1 MGVIAV
7 VLALASAALPAG
19 TRIPVRMNTS
29 IATARALGPN
39 RIPDVT
45 RVGEPFAASVIDPIG
60 NSCARIDAGAVVH
73 GRVSALAPATGSG
86 RVELAL
92 TADSL
97 DGHPL
102 RAHVVGAEPEKV
114 EATDLGRR
122 ADGAAFTGILVG
134 GIFFGLPGV
143 MIGYGAGGGAA
154 AVDVYHERR
163 VEAWLPAGS
172 TIEVELDEPL
182 PLPTRRPS
190 C

>member
-92 TADSL
+92 TADS
-97 DGHPL
+97 
-102 RAHVVGAEPEKV
+102 V

-182 PLPTRRPS
+182 ALPTRRPS

>member
-1 MGVIAV
+1 MGAIAV
-7 VLALASAALPAG
+7 LFALASAALPAG
-19 TRIPVRMNTS
+19 TRIPARMNTS
-29 IATARALGPN
+29 IATAKALGPN

-45 RVGEPFAASVIDPIG
+45 RAGEPFAASVTSPVGDG
-60 NSCARIDAGAVVH
+60 CARIDAGAVVQ
-73 GRVSALAPATGSG
+73 GRVASLSPGTGSG
-86 RVELAL
+86 RVDLAL
-92 TADSL
+92 TADSV

-102 RAHVVGAEPEKV
+102 RAHVVGAEPEQV
-114 EATDLGRR
+114 PATDLGRR

-134 GIFFGLPGV
+134 GIFFGIPGV

-154 AVDVYHERR
+154 AVDAYHERR

-182 PLPTRRPS
+182 ALPARRPS